1 MRTVATL
8 VLVCAVLEGGEV
20 AITIDDLPRGG
31 DMRAS
36 YENTRR
42 MTQKLLRPFRTGQIP
57 VTAFVNECKDDTL
70 RLLPLWIRAGAV
82 LGNHTFS
89 HLDFHR
95 ASVEEFTADIV
106 RGEPVTTRLT
116 GTRPRY
122 FRHPFLHA
130 GNTAEK
136 KAALEAFLSERGYRV
151 APVTLDNSDYMFAAV
166 YAKALK
172 EHNRQLALRVERDYI
187 PYLNATCEFFE
198 RRGAQVTGHEIR
210 QVLLIHANQL
220 NADMMPQLLAM
231 LRGRGYRFVTLERA
245 LADPAYSLPEKY
257 VGPDGFSWIHR
268 WSQTKGMPNQGEP
281 DEPAWIREAFE
292 QTRL

>member
-1 MRTVATL
+1 MRTAATL
-8 VLVCAVLEGGEV
+8 VLLCAALEGSEV

-31 DMRAS
+31 DIRAS

-82 LGNHTFS
+82 LGNHTCS

-95 ASVEEFTADIV
+95 ASVKEFTADIV

-116 GTRPRY
+116 GTHPRY

-172 EHNRQLALRVERDYI
+172 EHNRQLALRIQREYI
-187 PYLNATCEFFE
+187 PYLNAICEFFE

-231 LRGRGYRFVTLERA
+231 LRGRGYRVVTLERA
-245 LADPAYSLPEKY
+245 LGDPAYSLPEKY
-257 VGPDGFSWIHR
+257 VGPGGFSWIHR